1 MKDDQEKQNDLTL
14 NQDLWRSRHHL
25 IRFSHCFY
33 LKWREIAQWE
43 YSQLMADRFIGQL
56 CPLWKKKK
64 KKPSSSAQHS
74 FTVYKE
80 QTSEETAGLAIDDVT
95 CTDVGVFLPTRHL
108 DKMLAVNISETD
120 RYVSNW
126 YTSDVRHRILT
137 FVSLTSLDIFNEVS
151 SSNFSPKPNQSMSTV
166 STVPRKKY
174 SGN

>member
-126 YTSDVRHRILT
+126 YTSDVRHQ
-137 FVSLTSLDIFNEVS
+137 TSHFNIC
-151 SSNFSPKPNQSMSTV
+151 KPYITG
-166 STVPRKKY
+166 Y
-174 SGN
+174 F